1 MFQQFAGM
9 LPWGPS
15 GIVNAEDERAMA
27 SALNNP
33 YTYGAQYLHDAADQ
47 LDHGDECHEPNVFG
61 FIPTETQVA
70 AALAALNMQV
80 MNTPEPVMDRTPT
93 LAQLSQSLYSSAADL
108 WREIAVADTE
118 GWDV

>member
-1 MFQQFAGM
+1 MSQFGGMFGWEPAG
-9 LPWGPS
+9 LVS
-15 GIVNAEDERAMA
+15 SQDERAMA
-27 SALNNP
+27 AALVNP
-33 YTYGAQYLHDAADQ
+33 YQDGQRYLHDLADFA
-47 LDHGDECHEPNVFG
+47 DHGDECHEPNTFG
-61 FIPTETQVA
+61 YIPTEMQVG

-80 MNTPEPVMDRTPT
+80 IATAEPIQDRTPT